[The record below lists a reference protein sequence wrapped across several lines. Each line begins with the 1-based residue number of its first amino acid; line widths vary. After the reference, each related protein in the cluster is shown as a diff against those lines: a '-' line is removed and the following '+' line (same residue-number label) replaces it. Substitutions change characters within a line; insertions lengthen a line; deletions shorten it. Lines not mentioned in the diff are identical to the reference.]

1 MLLETVLVIDADQ
14 FPLQECFS
22 KEELHKQHVIASSNR
37 EENLIKN
44 GAYFGGVTPKFKE
57 AADTYLVLKLE
68 ETIRHHSIS
77 KVVLAS
83 KDKKLLYMLLNLIC
97 WLDKK
102 IVIQAHA
109 LCPGGSVAC
118 LYDACNYY
126 GVRCKDTKQKNANEV
141 INHLRHYQQGLRLE
155 TLCSHFNVSEDK
167 MRAILNPLIKN
178 HKVYNCGNV
187 FITPCLMMT

>member
-14 FPLQECFS
+14 FPLQGCFS
-22 KEELHKQHVIASSNR
+22 TEELHKHHVIASSNK

-44 GAYFGGVTPKFKE
+44 GLYFGGKTPQFKE

-68 ETIRHHSIS
+68 EAIKQHSIS
-77 KVVLAS
+77 KVLLAS

-97 WLDKK
+97 WSDKK

-109 LCPGGSVAC
+109 LCSDDSLTC
-118 LYDACNYY
+118 LHEACNYY
-126 GVRCKDTKQKNANEV
+126 GVRCKQTKKNNNKV
-141 INHLRHYQQGLRLE
+141 VNHLKNYHLGLRLN
-155 TLCSHFNVSEDK
+155 TLCSHFNVSKDK

-178 HKVYNCGNV
+178 HQVYNSGNV
-187 FITPCLMMT
+187 FYSS